1 MDNRINNQVDRLQL
15 YIAKISTGWAIL
27 RKGKVINVFDSEQE
41 LYKFWEDNAITIEGE
56 YYVLEI
62 KNPPFPKI
70 GEVFFE
76 LKWYEYL
83 LKENF
88 IVGNEKN
95 KIYLTTKTAITIA
108 VFESKMEFEKW
119 KLIFDEWLNRKGEK
133 ISSLKNK
140 VKQKEKTKR
149 KSISSGQISSV
160 KLQSTIKK
168 SFKKNLNLRITDESK
183 STQDDFEWWREQ
195 S

>member
-1 MDNRINNQVDRLQL
+1 MDNRINNQADRLQL

-27 RKGKVINVFDSEQE
+27 RKGKVIYAFDSEQE

-56 YYVLEI
+56 YYELAI
-62 KNPPFPKI
+62 KTPPFPKI

-95 KIYLTTKTAITIA
+95 KIYLTTKTANTIA

-119 KLIFDEWLNRKGEK
+119 KLIFDEWLNRKRGK
-133 ISSLKNK
+133 ISALKNN
-140 VKQKEKTKR
+140 VKQKTKTKKKG
-149 KSISSGQISSV
+149 KSPGHISSV
-160 KLQSTIKK
+160 KLEASKEN
-168 SFKKNLNLRITDESK
+168 SYRKNFIATDEYRLMKRDS
-183 STQDDFEWWREQ
+183 DWWREQ